1 MRSEVRFRI
10 MPYPPSLSL
19 FPLRSCP
26 VKTRCLMPPP
36 PCGIPN
42 VVEGEVKGDH
52 VTLDFAH
59 VVVSFTT
66 ATLRVW
72 SFSSL
77 GGLRKVG
84 KELLT

>member
-1 MRSEVRFRI
+1 M
-10 MPYPPSLSL
+10 
-19 FPLRSCP
+19 
-26 VKTRCLMPPP
+26 
-36 PCGIPN
+36 
-42 VVEGEVKGDH
+42 EGEVKGDH

-72 SFSSL
+72 SFSPL